1 MKFSSFQKACSNSFS
16 AEVSKS
22 VKLALCASVA
32 IFTASMNTSAFANTK
47 VKSFA
52 YKAQPGVSGTLKS
65 IGSDSMNNEM
75 ALWAEGFQKYYP
87 GVKVEVEGKGSAT
100 APAALTAGT
109 AQLGPMSRPMK
120 QEEVEAFAKKYGYKP
135 TEIKTSLDVL
145 AVYVHKD
152 NPLTEIS
159 LEQVDAAYSKTRKGG
174 FAKDIVTWGDLG
186 ATGEW
191 ATKPISLYGR
201 NSASGTYGY
210 FKEHAL
216 FKGDFKSSV
225 KEQPGS
231 SSVVQGVAGDKFG
244 MGYSGVGYITSGV
257 KALKLSQKKGEFI
270 EPNYETAISGKYPLS
285 RFLLVYINKA
295 DKAALQPLTKEFLT
309 YVLSQEGQ
317 IVVEKTGYLP
327 LTEAMISKE
336 MDKLK

>member
-1 MKFSSFQKACSNSFS
+1 MKISFS
-16 AEVSKS
+16 KVVSAVVFGFVCTS
-22 VKLALCASVA
+22 GNSRSVA
-32 IFTASMNTSAFANTK
+32 FAASK
-47 VKSFA
+47 VNASP
-52 YKAQPGVSGTLKS
+52 YKAQPGISGTLKS
-65 IGSDSMNNEM
+65 MGSDSMNNEM
-75 ALWAEGFQKYYP
+75 ALWAEGFQKFYP

-100 APAALTAGT
+100 APQALTVGT

-120 QEEVEAFAKKYGYKP
+120 TEEVEAFEKKFGYKP

-145 AVYVHKD
+145 AIYVNKE

-159 LEQVDAAYSKTRKGG
+159 LEQVDAVYSKTRKGG

-186 ATGEW
+186 AKGDWES
-191 ATKPISLYGR
+191 KPISLYGR

-216 FKGDFKSSV
+216 YKGDFKSNV

-244 MGYSGVGYITSGV
+244 IGYSGIGYATSGV
-257 KALKLSQKKGEFI
+257 KVLKLSQKNGAFI
-270 EPNYETAISGKYPLS
+270 EANYETAISGKYPLS
-285 RFLLVYINKA
+285 RFLLVYINKP
-295 DKAALQPLTKEFLT
+295 KAGTLSKLTQEFLT

-317 IVVEKTGYLP
+317 VVVEKTGYLP
-327 LTEAMISKE
+327 LTKPMISKE
-336 MDKLK
+336 LEKLK